1 MSKTKIGVRR
11 DPRLSRVQKVPPLKG
26 LELLSY
32 NMDALKS
39 VRTPAPRTPEQE
51 LRSPQWYPAS
61 PPLPKLDPP
70 PLSLGH
76 PYNPSTGSD
85 VRNQLD
91 VLLNEVPFERKP
103 YETHPVQQ
111 VQMQPLLSK
120 HLEHLELLPE
130 DRIFAKLKSW
140 TGEEIAMFPC
150 VAEFMRRKSG
160 VCGHNFTHQPR
171 MESAPSIAPEV
182 HSAHWRENH
191 EARKHGLY
199 GNGNYGDYGKQ
210 DYEKRG
216 NGYHPYH
223 TVRSR

>member
-1 MSKTKIGVRR
+1 
-11 DPRLSRVQKVPPLKG
+11 
-26 LELLSY
+26 
-32 NMDALKS
+32 MDALKS
-39 VRTPAPRTPEQE
+39 VQQPAPRTPEQE

-61 PPLPKLDPP
+61 PLPKLDPP

-76 PYNPSTGSD
+76 SYNPSTGSD

-91 VLLNEVPFERKP
+91 VLLNGVPSERKP

-111 VQMQPLLSK
+111 QVQPPLSK
-120 HLEHLELLPE
+120 HQHLEHLELLPE
-130 DRIFAKLKSW
+130 DRVFAKLKSW

-150 VAEFMRRKSG
+150 VAEFVRRKSG

-171 MESAPSIAPEV
+171 MESAPLTSEV

-199 GNGNYGDYGKQ
+199 GSGNYGDYGKQ
-210 DYEKRG
+210 DYGKHS
-216 NGYHPYH
+216 GYHPYH